1 MMAVQS
7 NKGGIMKL
15 AKPHIDI
22 GLYTNNREA
31 MLEFWQQQVGL
42 EFDHV
47 GKLGGGVH
55 QLRHHMN
62 GSILKI
68 NHARDPLPNEPQ
80 AGYRE
85 LWIAREGLS
94 DRQSMA
100 DPDGNRIV
108 LVPMGEDGII
118 GIEIVQAVR
127 DLQAFRDFY
136 GRIMEFTAISD
147 DRYVCGDS
155 IIRLRQDDRANAM
168 VAQQGPG
175 YRYITM
181 QIFDADKVYKTVVR
195 RGGAEGRPPRTLGT
209 TVRFGFVRD
218 PDGNWIELSERFE
231 LTGTGDAA

>member
-1 MMAVQS
+1 
-7 NKGGIMKL
+7 MKL

-31 MLEFWQQQVGL
+31 MLEFWQQKVGL

-68 NHARDPLPNEPQ
+68 NHARNPLPETPQ

-85 LWIAREGLS
+85 LWIAREGIS
-94 DRQSMA
+94 ERRSMT
-100 DPDGNRIV
+100 DPDGNQV
-108 LVPMGEDGII
+108 TLVPMSEDGIV

-127 DLQAFRDFY
+127 DLEAFRDFY
-136 GRIMEFTAISD
+136 GRILEFTDLGD
-147 DRYVCGDS
+147 DRFQCGDS
-155 IIRLRQDDRANAM
+155 IIRLRQDDSAQAM
-168 VAQQGPG
+168 EGQHGLG

-181 QIFDADKVYKTVVR
+181 QIFDADGVFETVIV
-195 RGGAEGRPPRTLGT
+195 RGGAEGRQPRTLGT

>member
-1 MMAVQS
+1 
-7 NKGGIMKL
+7 MKL

-68 NHARDPLPNEPQ
+68 NHARDALPDAPQ

-94 DRQSMA
+94 ERQSMT
-100 DPDGNRIV
+100 DPDGNLV
-108 LVPMGEDGII
+108 TLVPMGEDGIV
-118 GIEIVQAVR
+118 GIEIVQSVR
-127 DLQAFRDFY
+127 DLEAFRDFY
-136 GRIMEFTAISD
+136 GRILEFSALGN
-147 DRYVCGDS
+147 DRFQCGDS
-155 IIRLRQDDRANAM
+155 IIRIRHDNSANAM
-168 VAQQGPG
+168 EGQKGPG

-181 QIFDADKVYKTVVR
+181 QIFDADGVYENVVS
-195 RGGAEGRPPRTLGT
+195 RGGAEGRPPHTLGT

-231 LTGTGDAA
+231 LTGTGGAA